1 MRKLSSM
8 VVVIAAIIATLTG
21 GVSAAAATP
30 AHLNPAG
37 DTSIQAC
44 GPSGPPNGRF
54 TISDAAGFCTGYRSC
69 SWTGNDQWYG
79 DTPASGGGNC
89 NDMATSAW
97 NNGFPETYE
106 DVILSKHI
114 NYGAPTILLCRGDY
128 LLNMSLDHWTD
139 GTNANNS
146 ASSHKWT
153 VDWFRC
159 G

>member
-69 SWTGNDQWYG
+69 SWTGDDPWYE
-79 DTPASGGGNC
+79 DTAATGGGNC

-97 NNGFPETYE
+97 NNGYPSDY
-106 DVILSKHI
+106 DVVVLYKNISGITH
-114 NYGAPTILLCRGDY
+114 ILLCRGDY
-128 LLNMSLDHWTD
+128 LLNMSLDRWSD
-139 GTNANNS
+139 GSSANNS